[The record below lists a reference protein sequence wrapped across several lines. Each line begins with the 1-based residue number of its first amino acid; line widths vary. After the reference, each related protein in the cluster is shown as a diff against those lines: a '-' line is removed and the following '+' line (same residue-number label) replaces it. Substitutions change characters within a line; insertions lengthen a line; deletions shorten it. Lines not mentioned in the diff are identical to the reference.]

1 MISCQRAHHTQ
12 KVDNIFPSSTVL
24 QLHIVHMKHHYS
36 NLSAALLDK
45 EGVAVLGFFYEVTI
59 KNNQNIWIEMKI

>member
-1 MISCQRAHHTQ
+1 MISCQLAHHTQ